1 MTFFTQQCHFSLALG
16 EETLTGLVLGE
27 ETLAGQA
34 LGEKTLTGQVL
45 KEGTLIGKGWG
56 VQTLEGQMLGEE
68 TLAGQVDMT
77 MMLEK
82 VEVKVVIMIGSPMTM
97 EGGIDDGDDDW
108 DESEEE
114 DGANV
119 GQVNAY
125 NRFRHPEL
133 WTSEEIRKLIRIN
146 KAEFE
151 GFCAMTT
158 PVTLHST
165 VLSHPSRAFLFQF
178 RVCQDASK
186 EVLGALYRAVLNLK
200 HF

>member
-1 MTFFTQQCHFSLALG
+1 MGSTNSGRADVG
-16 EETLTGLVLGE
+16 GGDSGR
-27 ETLAGQA
+27 AG
-34 LGEKTLTGQVL
+34 GYDDD
-45 KEGTLIGKGWG
+45 
-56 VQTLEGQMLGEE
+56 
-68 TLAGQVDMT
+68 AG
-77 MMLEK
+77 
-82 VEVKVVIMIGSPMTM
+82 
-97 EGGIDDGDDDW
+97 EGGGQSSDHDWEPDDNGGGDDDGDDDW

-200 HF
+200 HFLCWLSTSLEIFGN